1 MQVCIEVPKWIF
13 AEIDTT
19 QFLYEISRMIRES
32 ISALTER
39 PRTNPEKI
47 IKRAITRLVIARIAV
62 ETLIAVKRD
71 IDREIAMEVINELNN
86 ALARIEERVRM
97 R

>member
-1 MQVCIEVPKWIF
+1 MRAVQICVELPKWIF

-47 IKRAITRLVIARIAV
+47 IKLS
-62 ETLIAVKRD
+62 LIH
-71 IDREIAMEVINELNN
+71 I
-86 ALARIEERVRM
+86 
-97 R
+97 